1 MGMHRCS
8 EIVANEKERS
18 CPSRFIIVLVCS
30 LAALVFG
37 MLLSISIGAVEI
49 PLSTVWQAIFSFN
62 PDLHSHLI
70 VQELRLPRVVA
81 CALAGAAFAVAGAIM
96 QGMTRN
102 PLADPGVLGINA
114 GAGFALA
121 LCFAFSKNLPFNY
134 LILYSFMGAAVSMGL
149 VYGIGSLVK
158 GGLSPLRLTL
168 AGTAVAS
175 LLIALSGGIAIY
187 YRIDQELA
195 FWYAG
200 GVAGIKWLEI
210 EIIFPWI
217 ALGLIGAFILSRFIT
232 LLSLGEEVAAGLG
245 VKVTTVKFCGGILV
259 LVLAGASVST
269 VGSIGFVGL
278 VIPHIARY
286 IVGVD
291 YRRIIPSSAV
301 LGSVLMVFADS
312 GARTVN
318 PPNETPIGAI
328 ITLLGVPFFLYLA
341 RRHKGAM

>member
-1 MGMHRCS
+1 MHRCS
-8 EIVANEKERS
+8 EIVANEKESACSHRVL
-18 CPSRFIIVLVCS
+18 IVLSCS
-30 LAALVFG
+30 LVALVLG
-37 MLLSISIGAVEI
+37 MLLSISIGAVKV
-49 PLSTVWQAIFSFN
+49 PLSTVWNAIFNFN
-62 PDLHSHLI
+62 PELHAHLI
-70 VQELRLPRVVA
+70 VQELRLPRVA
-81 CALAGAAFAVAGAIM
+81 ASALVGAAFAVAGAIM

-102 PLADPGVLGINA
+102 PLADPGLLGINA

-121 LCFAFSKNLPFNY
+121 ICFAFFKNLPFNY

-149 VYGIGSLVK
+149 VYGIGSMAR

-175 LLIALSGGIAIY
+175 LLVALSGGLAIY

-200 GVAGIKWLEI
+200 GVAGIKWLQI
-210 EIIFPWI
+210 KVIFPWI
-217 ALGLIGAFILSRFIT
+217 ILGLIGSLILSRFIT

-259 LVLAGASVST
+259 LILAGASVST

-286 IVGVD
+286 LVGVD
-291 YRRIIPSSAV
+291 YRSIIPCSAI
-301 LGSVLMVFADS
+301 LGSVLMIFADI
-312 GARTVN
+312 GARMVN

-328 ITLLGVPFFLYLA
+328 ITFLGVPFFLYLA
-341 RRHKGAM
+341 RKHRRGM